1 MKLWKNGE
9 LKDSLS
15 VNIYVKGATNYV
27 ST

>member
-1 MKLWKNGE
+1 MKLRKNGE
-9 LKDSLS
+9 LKGPLS